1 MVVSPDVKGGTN
13 ELAETTVRSAP
24 GSAVVPSD
32 VGECP
37 GENDPYAGA
46 RSWVAKWFGP
56 FFNVQTLPLQSSMGL
71 YLLYV
76 GNYPL
81 FFSSSAGIMAA
92 LSRHLIF
99 SGHQAVPIDLLGR
112 EILHYVGVYRQP
124 LSLKTALLFQDNKLI
139 HPKEYLYCYRRAAA
153 ALAYSHSTP
162 CNKYARLQYEFEPLT
177 LTNLGKSFPLKA
189 SFHVEPETLK
199 DEPTANEAPKNASSK
214 GEKKRK
220 LRGEQDE

>member
-1 MVVSPDVKGGTN
+1 MVVSPDAKGGTN
-13 ELAETTVRSAP
+13 ELAETTVRSVP
-24 GSAVVPSD
+24 GAGVVPSD

-37 GENDPYAGA
+37 GENDPYAGT
-46 RSWVAKWFGP
+46 RSWVVKWFGP

-124 LSLKTALLFQDNKLI
+124 LSLKTGLLFENNKLI

-162 CNKYARLQYEFEPLT
+162 CNKYARLRYEFDPLT

-189 SFHVEPETLK
+189 SFHVASETLK
-199 DEPTANEAPKNASSK
+199 NEQAANEAPNNESSK
-214 GEKKRK
+214 GEKKSKR
-220 LRGEQDE
+220 RGEQDE